1 MSAELSP
8 DLYHQLRH
16 IAGYWM
22 RQERP
27 NHTLQPTAVVHEAW
41 LRLQGFRSR
50 FDNQAQFVSVAA
62 KVIRQVLCDYARAHV
77 AYKRGQGRVVQLD
90 DSQMDNLAPD
100 MTEILELNA
109 ALDELQNV
117 SERAVR
123 VVELKYFGQLTTAEI
138 ASLIEVSERTVKRD
152 WEFARAW
159 LQARMGEVR
168 K

>member
-1 MSAELSP
+1 MR
-8 DLYHQLRH
+8 LR
-16 IAGYWM
+16 
-22 RQERP
+22 
-27 NHTLQPTAVVHEAW
+27 T
-41 LRLQGFRSR
+41 
-50 FDNQAQFVSVAA
+50 
-62 KVIRQVLCDYARAHV
+62 AHV